1 MVDKS
6 EDDDYKKTLRESI
19 RESVEGTTGRELVDI
34 DFSGPQITV
43 VVDEFSGEGEDR
55 THVERA
61 LYSVHDEPNVNIDDE
76 SEPFAGGGNLE
87 WSYLG
92 RVEQTEAGWERV
104 EE

>member
-6 EDDDYKKTLRESI
+6 ADDGEALRERI
-19 RESVEGTTGRELVDI
+19 RRALAGSAGRELVDI
-34 DFSGPQITV
+34 DISGPQVTV
-43 VVDEFSGEGEDR
+43 VVDEFSEEGDER

-61 LYSVHDEPNVNIDDE
+61 LYSVHEEPNVNIDDE
-76 SEPFAGGGNLE
+76 SEPFVGGEHLE

-92 RVEQTEAGWERV
+92 RVEQTEAGWEQI